1 LELGNADISQE
12 EVRQGIAA
20 NGEDP
25 VSSAGAEWNRGGW
38 GNAHISSIELQSKEA
53 ENEKR
58 HDEQI
63 NSV

>member
-1 LELGNADISQE
+1 MDYGTA
-12 EVRQGIAA
+12 
-20 NGEDP
+20 GE
-25 VSSAGAEWNRGGW
+25 
-38 GNAHISSIELQSKEA
+38 NAHVSSIELQSKEA